1 MPSGT
6 RAYLW
11 NFDCEPSKE
20 SLIKQT
26 VEDAAEQY
34 KLGRI
39 FHEKLFVLRCCSTS
53 ATFAPYFEE
62 ILVGHGH
69 NLSHAA
75 VAGVASDV

>member
-1 MPSGT
+1 MVPSGT

-26 VEDAAEQY
+26 VEDAAGRY

-39 FHEKLFVLRCCSTS
+39 SMRSSLCLDATLFPQLLRRISKKS
-53 ATFAPYFEE
+53 
-62 ILVGHGH
+62 
-69 NLSHAA
+69 
-75 VAGVASDV
+75 